1 MSLVYYYFEEK
12 LSNNAILF
20 IYFRS
25 NCYMHFNMRHIVGF
39 RKIIS
44 FKMGI
49 KKYTKLFK
57 KTKLI
62 SSDHELLFEKKLV
75 YVMLIVL

>member
-1 MSLVYYYFEEK
+1 MTGKRRVCGQSLPRSTKPPIPMGTSSEFEGPGVGP
-12 LSNNAILF
+12 
-20 IYFRS
+20 RS
-25 NCYMHFNMRHIVGF
+25 VKSSGLEIEMRHIVGF

-62 SSDHELLFEKKLV
+62 
-75 YVMLIVL
+75 II

>member
-1 MSLVYYYFEEK
+1 MTTYYVLLRCFANFGAPVYEK

-20 IYFRS
+20 INFRG
-25 NCYMHFNMRHIVGF
+25 NCQMHFNMRHIVGF

-49 KKYTKLFK
+49 KKYTKLIK

-62 SSDHELLFEKKLV
+62 
-75 YVMLIVL
+75 II